1 MNEIFVNIKKNL
13 YELISAVF
21 FIGLFYAKNKLVHD
35 FFSYRGVFQSIRFK
49 IFKIE
54 KLSQLLVLS
63 GADRSILYE
72 LIGDTFVPT
81 AFSLRDGISFHHG
94 ERIHKEDDLF
104 NWSSPKD
111 YVWSETNHYLPVT
124 SINTCKSI
132 LYSLIKTQN
141 GNPAAILMLH
151 YVFKAETK
159 TNFTVLNTYRL
170 KIKDILYMEKEDSKK
185 LLAVLIT
192 FLTKLVELITIKNIL
207 RIALMALN
215 IRIIQSELSRDG
227 YTFITLPI
235 DGVGTEIPLVLL
247 LLFAAIANSGIL
259 EGLLFLY
266 AKLIEGKLKPTRSK
280 A

>member
-1 MNEIFVNIKKNL
+1 MNEIFINIKKNL
-13 YELISAVF
+13 YELISAILL
-21 FIGLFYAKNKLVHD
+21 IGLFYAKNKLVHD
-35 FFSYRGVFQSIRFK
+35 YFSYRGVFQSIRFK

-72 LIGDTFVPT
+72 LVGDTFIPS

-94 ERIHKEDDLF
+94 ESIDKSDSLFDWSNKKE
-104 NWSSPKD
+104 
-111 YVWSETNHYLPVT
+111 YIWSESNHHLPV
-124 SINTCKSI
+124 SALNNCKSI
-132 LYSLIKTQN
+132 LYSLIKNQD
-141 GNPAAILMLH
+141 GKPAAILMLH
-151 YVFKAETK
+151 YVFKAENK
-159 TNFTVLNTYRL
+159 TNFTLLNTYRL

-185 LLAVLIT
+185 LLAVLIS
-192 FLTKLVELITIKNIL
+192 FLTRLVELITIKNIL

-215 IRIIQSELSRDG
+215 IRIIQSELSREG

-235 DGVGTEIPLVLL
+235 YGVGTEIPLVLL
-247 LLFAAIANSGIL
+247 LLFAAIANSGLL

-266 AKLIEGKLKPTRSK
+266 TRLIEGKFKGTRSK